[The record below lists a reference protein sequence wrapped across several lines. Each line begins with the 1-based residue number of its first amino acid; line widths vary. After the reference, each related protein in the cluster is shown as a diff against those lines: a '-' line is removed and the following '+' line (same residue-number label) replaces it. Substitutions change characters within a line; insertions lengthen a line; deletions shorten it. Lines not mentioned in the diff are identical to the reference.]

1 MKKKIIA
8 DDKFIIQQNNKYYVV
23 NEYTYKILN
32 SYFNDESLKEMSK
45 KLNMNSFKLNKELK
59 KIKKEIEN
67 IEYYEDNISLDFP
80 LKVQWKITNRCNL
93 HCKHCYL
100 GNLDFYELKEEQL
113 MKVAKMIAESNVFEV
128 TITGGEA
135 LMVKSL
141 HKIVAYLIKSDIKVN
156 IFTNAILL
164 NDFNDNLEKEL
175 NYTPMDK
182 LDYFVSIDGMEK
194 AHDLIRG
201 KGNFDKTISNV
212 SSIIKKG
219 YRITTNSVLSKLN
232 MKEIPKLYEYL
243 YNLGVYKIQISNL
256 IDSGSATSDMKL
268 STDDKKKF
276 NEELINVISRL
287 DNGSRLLY
295 AEMPDEQDTSS
306 IYVIDKNG
314 KKYLQQEKWK
324 CSAGI
329 GKCTIDYD
337 GEVYCCPFI
346 KNYSL
351 GNLLNSNFREIWNNK
366 KRFEF
371 LKLIAKEN
379 NNSRVCIAVK
389 QRMNRD

>member
-1 MKKKIIA
+1 
-8 DDKFIIQQNNKYYVV
+8 
-23 NEYTYKILN
+23 
-32 SYFNDESLKEMSK
+32 MS
-45 KLNMNSFKLNKELK
+45 S
-59 KIKKEIEN
+59 
-67 IEYYEDNISLDFP
+67 
-80 LKVQWKITNRCNL
+80 Q
-93 HCKHCYL
+93 
-100 GNLDFYELKEEQL
+100 
-113 MKVAKMIAESNVFEV
+113 VAEAVIGLEV
-128 TITGGEA
+128 I
-135 LMVKSL
+135 
-141 HKIVAYLIKSDIKVN
+141 
-156 IFTNAILL
+156 
-164 NDFNDNLEKEL
+164 
-175 NYTPMDK
+175 
-182 LDYFVSIDGMEK
+182 
-194 AHDLIRG
+194 
-201 KGNFDKTISNV
+201 
-212 SSIIKKG
+212 
-219 YRITTNSVLSKLN
+219 TNSVLSKLN
-232 MKEIPKLYEYL
+232 MKELPKLYEYL

-276 NEELINVISRL
+276 NKELINVISRL

-306 IYVIDKNG
+306 VYVIDKNG

-351 GNLLNSNFREIWNNK
+351 GNLLNSNFKEIWKNK